1 MLKNRKNVIIALVIA
16 FVTLATVFVA
26 CEKSDVAPS
35 QQEIGVLDKKGGNG
49 GGGGNNPNSPN
60 YNPCIWVSQYTNA
73 TAPQENWGITV
84 DTTVCGFVILRW
96 PAQPK
101 FSPVDSCTA
110 AGAYYVAT
118 TPVVGTYNTSCA
130 GNLTYS
136 NAYYYLLGSGCS
148 MWPDKEYRI
157 QLSYLE
163 RDTLN
168 KVLRWHYSE
177 VVQFRTGTRAGYLGT
192 CP

>member
-1 MLKNRKNVIIALVIA
+1 MKTKHYLIIGALAILGITGFA
-16 FVTLATVFVA
+16 A
-26 CEKSDVAPS
+26 CEKSEVAPN
-35 QQEIGVLDKKGGNG
+35 ETTTGVLDKRGGN